1 MIFTIKRQLKIQR
14 YYAIIVALL
23 AMVPIIGGL
32 PGWVT
37 SSIYISYML
46 CVIYYGIYRNR
57 IEIVPLFFILYLP
70 ISLYL
75 SNPIPIFRSWERL
88 MAFMMLFIV
97 ASPLIQSVVA
107 RNLRR
112 QTLTWIL
119 RFSVIISVICFFCY
133 FLDINL
139 FEDDYRE
146 TYYDD
151 YEEFIGHFS
160 GITRHSMLLGPISSI
175 ATLYLIDEVRKHRR
189 YILLPLIVMT
199 IGTLLFAASRL
210 SIVAAIAGVV
220 LTLLMKYGA
229 RMRIVKYALI
239 TCVVATMIY
248 PWTKQYIKPVINKHE
263 NVETG
268 VYDTRTEKIEFRFS
282 EFKKSPIVGI
292 GFASI
297 DPDGQDDY
305 DLVTGTI
312 EPGSSWLA
320 ILSMTGIVGM
330 ILFIGIIVYS
340 YYTIKFTDSYL
351 LPSLLFFFIVHMM
364 AEGYVFS
371 SGNTIGFILWLVIGN
386 CYDSRWN
393 KETKELLSAV

>member
-32 PGWVT
+32 PGWMT

-351 LPSLLFFFIVHMM
+351 LPSLLFFFIIHMM

>member
-14 YYAIIVALL
+14 YCAILVALL
-23 AMVPIIGGL
+23 AMVPAIGGL
-32 PGWVT
+32 PGWVA

-46 CVIYYGIYRNR
+46 CVLYYCIYKNR
-57 IEIVPLFFILYLP
+57 IEIVPLFFLLYLP

-88 MAFMMLFIV
+88 MAFMLLFIV
-97 ASPLIQSVVA
+97 TSPLIQSVMV

-112 QTLTWIL
+112 QILKWIL
-119 RFSVIISVICFFCY
+119 RFSVIIGIICFFCY

-160 GITRHSMLLGPISSI
+160 GITKHSMLLGPISGI
-175 ATLYLIDEVRKHRR
+175 ATLYLIDEIKKHRR
-189 YILLPLIVMT
+189 ILLFPLLVMT
-199 IGTLLFAASRL
+199 IGSMLFAASRL
-210 SIVAAIAGVV
+210 SIIATIAGVV
-220 LTLLMKYGA
+220 ITLLIKYGA

-239 TCVVATMIY
+239 TCVVATMLY

-268 VYDTRTEKIEFRFS
+268 IYDTRTEKIEARFS

-305 DLVTGTI
+305 DLVTGAI

-320 ILSMTGIVGM
+320 ILSMAGIVGM
-330 ILFIGIIVYS
+330 VLFIGIMVSCYYS
-340 YYTIKFTDSYL
+340 VRFTDSFL
-351 LPSLLFFFIVHMM
+351 LQSLLFFFIVHMM

-371 SGNTIGFILWLVIGN
+371 SGNTIGFILWLVIGI
-386 CYDSRWN
+386 CYDSRWD
-393 KETKELLSAV
+393 KENNDLLSDV

>member
-23 AMVPIIGGL
+23 AMIPIIGGL
-32 PGWVT
+32 PGWMT

-112 QTLTWIL
+112 QTLKWIL

-351 LPSLLFFFIVHMM
+351 LPSLLFFFIIHMM

>member
-32 PGWVT
+32 PGWMT

-305 DLVTGTI
+305 DMVTGTI

-351 LPSLLFFFIVHMM
+351 LPSLLFFFIIHMM